1 MEKLFQQ
8 TLITLFSI
16 KLTEKLTV
24 NQTTLTALTLMG
36 GSVTLLLGTN
46 SAQAALIYDNIGAP
60 LDGSNAMNISDFA
73 MADDFTVTE
82 AVDLTDFTF
91 WAFGL
96 DNDSDLSDSIGWAIF
111 NNNPGA
117 VGSLI
122 ASGTDSTVTKTDTGL
137 DSVLGANILRVD
149 GDFGS
154 TINLTAGTYWIS
166 FRDGAWGSAFDG
178 TSAFW
183 TFSQA
188 SIVGSQPRSDFDE
201 VNPTFPNRNNGSRNF
216 QLFDN
221 SDVATTPEPGT
232 LLGLLA
238 VGSIG
243 ALIRRKI
250 G

>member
-137 DSVLGANILRVD
+137 DSKPLAKIFYAIIKGYFFA
-149 GDFGS
+149 
-154 TINLTAGTYWIS
+154 NLTC
-166 FRDGAWGSAFDG
+166 
-178 TSAFW
+178 
-183 TFSQA
+183 
-188 SIVGSQPRSDFDE
+188 
-201 VNPTFPNRNNGSRNF
+201 
-216 QLFDN
+216 
-221 SDVATTPEPGT
+221 SDVQN
-232 LLGLLA
+232 
-238 VGSIG
+238 I
-243 ALIRRKI
+243 
-250 G
+250 